1 MNDKI
6 IGIQWLPENSGQIV
20 VFFLQFYADVAQYF
34 IIFKIVNDSFL
45 RTFKA
50 YRVFATSSDF

>member
-50 YRVFATSSDF
+50 Y